1 MSGGIYGGGNQ
12 KFRFLIRITLQ
23 MTLVPLFLMQDLI
36 RFVLA
41 MVFDIPS
48 VVGTRIERSLGD
60 GTMEVDQK
68 NGKPTDNKYFIGTTE
83 VNVPR
88 ENCEIKTYMN
98 DCMIEDWDLFEQM
111 MEYIYK
117 KCLCTESKN
126 HGTLFSEASWN
137 TKDKREKL
145 AELMFEKYQVPSFFL
160 VKNAVLTAFSTGRSA
175 GLVLDS
181 GATYTSAT
189 PVYDGYA
196 ITNAVVK
203 SPVGGDLIVDQ
214 CRRVLNDQKIELV
227 PYYKV
232 ESKMEVKDGEPPVWT
247 KKKKLPTVTKSYED
261 FMEKQLIEDYAQSTL
276 QLCDAPIDVDFME
289 KLPASSYGFPCGFRK
304 DFLAERARIPEALF
318 DKKYLEGHEVLRETY
333 LDVSTVAMTSCGMCD
348 VDIRPHLFSNI
359 IVTGGN
365 SLIMGFTERLNHDL
379 ARRCNPTVK
388 LRLPPCQPNERR
400 YGAWIGGSIVSSLG
414 SFQQLWISKSEYE
427 ESGKVIVDKR
437 CMSKMQT
444 NPKKKISFIIRDEME
459 TRHRSFV
466 NCLQFDGQTKNLFSG
481 GADMIIRKWDTADT
495 STGDSKTS
503 TARFVQALE
512 HHYDWVNDIVLCGDG
527 NYLISASS
535 DTTVKVWNARKGY
548 CLSTLRTHKDSVRA
562 LAHAPDPM
570 IVASAGLDRCIYLWD
585 VTMLTKLTALNNT
598 VTTSSL
604 HGSKNSIYSLAIN
617 QLGTVVIAGSTENAL
632 RIWDPRSCQKIV
644 KLRGHADNIRAIVV
658 NREGTQCLSAS
669 SDGTVKLWSIG
680 QQRCIGTISVHSDS
694 VWALQTDRGFN
705 FVISGGRDRKCFQ
718 TSLND
723 LQTSEYLFCEDSPI
737 QRLQLTDS
745 HQPTHVWAATWSS
758 TVKRWPLLGRQTY
771 NDYEY
776 AIDADDV
783 PRQSN
788 PDMIIPG
795 APSIRQYGVLND
807 RRHVVTR
814 DTENV
819 VSIWDVLSGQK
830 MVSHGKRNM
839 EEVIKENFQRVFV
852 PSWFSVDVKSGL
864 LEIILDETDGF
875 SAWVSKGLA
884 NYGGLLLRSLFEQW
898 PFSFTDNDVDSP
910 LHGFFSFPPHTP
922 ILIREE
928 NGRPI
933 FRCTV
938 RDAAN
943 PTESA
948 MLRDQLPQWVLD
960 VVELNQFP
968 KFNKIPFVLQ
978 PHSSFPTKTIKRD
991 RLSATEMLQVRKVM
1005 EHVYEKILTPAE
1017 LSEVEAN
1024 SANHAA
1030 NAGTSNVQQ
1039 PTNSQ
1044 FFAPAIPL
1052 NIEDKIE
1059 LFCND
1064 QKLEPDMDLRTVK
1077 HFIWKQS
1084 ADLLIQYKLIR

>member
-1 MSGGIYGGGNQ
+1 
-12 KFRFLIRITLQ
+12 
-23 MTLVPLFLMQDLI
+23 MTLVLLFLTLELI

-48 VVGTRIERSLGD
+48 VVGTKIERSLGD
-60 GTMEVDQK
+60 GTMEVDQE
-68 NGKPTDNKYFIGTTE
+68 NGKPADNKYFIGTTE

-88 ENCEIKTYMN
+88 ENCEIKSYMN

-126 HGTLFSEASWN
+126 HGTLFSEAPVSYILLWN
-137 TKDKREKL
+137 CCYFYFSGIQKDKREKL
-145 AELMFEKYQVPSFFL
+145 AELM
-160 VKNAVLTAFSTGRSA
+160 FSTGRSA

-232 ESKMEVKDGEPPVWT
+232 ES
-247 KKKKLPTVTKSYED
+247 
-261 FMEKQLIEDYAQSTL
+261 KQLIEDYAQSTL

-359 IVTGGN
+359 IVTG
-365 SLIMGFTERLNHDL
+365 R
-379 ARRCNPTVK
+379 K
-388 LRLPPCQPNERR
+388 LVDHGLHGTFESRF
-400 YGAWIGGSIVSSLG
+400 GSPM
-414 SFQQLWISKSEYE
+414 Q
-427 ESGKVIVDKR
+427 SG
-437 CMSKMQT
+437 
-444 NPKKKISFIIRDEME
+444 
-459 TRHRSFV
+459 
-466 NCLQFDGQTKNLFSG
+466 SG

-495 STGDSKTS
+495 STGDAKPSN
-503 TARFVQALE
+503 ARFAQALE

-598 VTTSSL
+598 VTSEL
-604 HGSKNSIYSLAIN
+604 FLKNSIYSLAMN

-680 QQRCIGTISVHSDS
+680 QQRCIGTISVHTDS

-705 FVISGGRDRKCFQ
+705 YVISGGRDRKCFR

-737 QRLQLTDS
+737 QR
-745 HQPTHVWAATWSS
+745 
-758 TVKRWPLLGRQTY
+758 
-771 NDYEY
+771 
-776 AIDADDV
+776 
-783 PRQSN
+783 
-788 PDMIIPG
+788 
-795 APSIRQYGVLND
+795 
-807 RRHVVTR
+807 
-814 DTENV
+814 
-819 VSIWDVLSGQK
+819 
-830 MVSHGKRNM
+830 VSHGKRNM

-1030 NAGTSNVQQ
+1030 NAGTSNGQQ